1 MPQALT
7 PTPKRIFIIG
17 PMGKGKDRRKLLL
30 SNHIP
35 NIARATRRT
44 LEKLKVK
51 LGDAMPTCEVIL
63 PPETPGGSIPHA
75 VFSHIM
81 HCDFAI
87 ADISTGSPNVM
98 YELAMLHANGVPVIL
113 LGRQIFYLNQ
123 TTCIQIRDFS
133 VDSVADALSG
143 MSFVEDEG
151 KGPLERLVTSPVDR
165 KSLNPIT
172 QHFGGVDMVNVAA
185 ATGAATGQFYNFL
198 QYVIKDG
205 GIFQARPEIK
215 DIVLIKPE
223 RIKDVSRV
231 VGLLEMRFREPKIDD
246 DGKEVLRKDGS
257 KVLAVPEVEQIDE
270 SHPRGKYFVRRVGC
284 HLVDYPTPISSLA
297 VSKQYIDYGNFLR
310 DYSDGFDDDKLPPF
324 EKKLISI
331 YFRTL
336 ENLSN
341 SPANSCD
348 WGRVKVL
355 PIEQALE
362 HLST

>member
-1 MPQALT
+1 MPQVLT

-17 PMGKGKDRRKLLL
+17 PMGKTIKRGL
-30 SNHIP
+30 SLSLHIP
-35 NIARATRRT
+35 NIARATRQV
-44 LEKLKVK
+44 LQKLQEK
-51 LGDAMPTCEVIL
+51 LGDAMPTCEVIV
-63 PPETPGGSIPHA
+63 PPDSPGDSIPHA
-75 VFSHIM
+75 VFSYIM

-123 TTCIQIRDFS
+123 NNCIQISDFS
-133 VDSVADALSG
+133 VESIADALSG
-143 MSFVEDEG
+143 RSFSEDGG
-151 KGPLERLVTSPVDR
+151 KGHLEQLVTAPVDR

-198 QYVIKDG
+198 QYVLKDG
-205 GIFQARPEIK
+205 GIFKSRPEIK
-215 DIVLIKPE
+215 DIVLIEPA
-223 RIKDVSRV
+223 RIQDVSRG
-231 VGLLEMRFREPKIDD
+231 VGLLEARFKEPKIDEN
-246 DGKEVLRKDGS
+246 GKEVLRKDGS
-257 KVLAVPEVEQIDE
+257 TVLAVPEVEQMDD
-270 SHPRGKYFVRRVGC
+270 SHPRGKYFVKRVGN

-310 DYSDGFDDDKLPPF
+310 DYSEGFDDEKLPPF

-331 YFRTL
+331 YFKTL
-336 ENLSN
+336 KDLAN

-348 WGRVKVL
+348 WGRVKVM
-355 PIEQALE
+355 PVEQALQYLAE
-362 HLST
+362 